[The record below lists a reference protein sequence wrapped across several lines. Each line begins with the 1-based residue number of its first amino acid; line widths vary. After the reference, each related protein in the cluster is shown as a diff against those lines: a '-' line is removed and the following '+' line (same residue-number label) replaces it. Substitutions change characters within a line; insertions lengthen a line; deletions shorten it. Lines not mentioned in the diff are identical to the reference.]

1 MAWVYS
7 MRLPDCWLIP
17 GAMLASW
24 IFALSSIFTQSQQS
38 VAVLD
43 LGSSDISCYEI
54 ASLTGKLG
62 SGDDDN
68 QAAYLSVEM
77 GNNPCS

>member
-1 MAWVYS
+1 

-43 LGSSDISCYEI
+43 LESSDTSCYEI
-54 ASLTGKLG
+54 NSLTGQLG
-62 SGDDDN
+62 SGDDN
-68 QAAYLSVEM
+68 QSAYLSVEM